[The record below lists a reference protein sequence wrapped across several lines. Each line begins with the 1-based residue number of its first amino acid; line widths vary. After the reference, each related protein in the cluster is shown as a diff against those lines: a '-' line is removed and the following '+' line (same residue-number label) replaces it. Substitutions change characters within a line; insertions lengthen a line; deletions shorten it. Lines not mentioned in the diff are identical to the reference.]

1 MDRSR
6 YKLLLFHGLLINPL
20 TPNVMDIVQSSD
32 LREEPSKGLVI
43 GGPVVNRPCPVIS
56 PLDHSTGLQAVRAH
70 LINVIAVRARQWLW
84 PVAERQEV
92 LQVPGPEITATIG
105 HQSHVIGIIP

>member
-6 YKLLLFHGLLINPL
+6 YKLILLHGLLINPL

-43 GGPVVNRPCPVIS
+43 GRPVVNRPCPVIS

-70 LINVIAVRARQWLW
+70 LINVIAIRARQWLW
-84 PVAERQEV
+84 PVAEGQEV
-92 LQVPGPEITATIG
+92 LQVPGTEITATIG
-105 HQSHVIGIIP
+105 HQSHVIGIVP